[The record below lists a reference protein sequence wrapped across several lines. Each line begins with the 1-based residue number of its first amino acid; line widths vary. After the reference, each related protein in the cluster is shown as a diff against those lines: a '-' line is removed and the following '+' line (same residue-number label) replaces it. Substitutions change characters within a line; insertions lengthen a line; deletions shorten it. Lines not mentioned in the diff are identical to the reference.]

1 MIRIKKH
8 LRNIKRVDNYSDRSK
23 YKLNLDRNENII
35 GLSKFYQDKLAKY
48 IFEKKLNHYPNLKN
62 SYLALSSFLK
72 IHRDNLLF
80 TEGVSGAI
88 KNIMESLDIKK
99 NSEIIYPE
107 PSFALYK
114 IYSKIYN
121 VKSITYGY
129 DKSLRLEYDKIFKLI
144 NSNTLIVFL
153 PTPNIPIEGDI
164 DLKKIK
170 LLLKKLS
177 KKNIILALDE
187 VYYPFGKQTY
197 LSLIKKYDNLVVMR
211 SFSKAYGLAGARIGY
226 MISSKENIKIFNTVK
241 GGYETNILSAST
253 AEFIIKNKHIV
264 KDYVKSVKLGFKY
277 LKRELEKIDLPS
289 FGGINGNFAL
299 IQFNKK
305 KIAKVVYKKLVQNK
319 ISVRYGFDKIFENS
333 ILVTLGPL
341 KEMKLFVKTLKKII

>member
-1 MIRIKKH
+1 MIQIKKH
-8 LRNIKRVDNYSDRSK
+8 LKNIKRVNNYSDRSK

-35 GLSKFYQDKLAKY
+35 GLPKSYENKLAKY
-48 IFEKKLNHYPNLKN
+48 IFKKKLNHYPNLKN
-62 SYLALSSFLK
+62 SYLVLSNFLK

-88 KNIMESLDIKK
+88 KNIMDSLDIKK

-114 IYSKIYN
+114 IYSKIYK
-121 VKSITYGY
+121 VKSRTYGY
-129 DKSLRLEYDKIFKLI
+129 DKSLQLEYDKIFKLI
-144 NSNTLIVFL
+144 NKNTLIVFL

-170 LLLKKLS
+170 LLLKKLT

-197 LSLIKKYDNLVVMR
+197 LSLIKKYNNLVVMR

-226 MISSKENIKIFNTVK
+226 MISSKNNIKNFNTVK

-253 AEFIIKNKHIV
+253 AEFIIKNNHIV

-277 LKRELEKIDLPS
+277 FKSELEKINLTS
-289 FGGINGNFAL
+289 FGGTNGNFVL
-299 IQFNKK
+299 IQFDKK
-305 KIAKVVYKKLVQNK
+305 NIAKVVYKKLIQKK
-319 ISVRYGFDKIFENS
+319 ISVRCGFDKIFENS

-341 KEMKLFVKTLKKII
+341 KEMKFFIQVLKKVI

>member
-1 MIRIKKH
+1 LIRIKKH

-88 KNIMESLDIKK
+88 KNIMDSLDIKK

-121 VKSITYGY
+121 LKSITYSY
-129 DKSLRLEYDKIFKLI
+129 DKSLQLEYDKIFRLI
-144 NSNTLIVFL
+144 NRNTLIVFL

-170 LLLKKLS
+170 LLLKELS
-177 KKNIILALDE
+177 KKKIILALDE

-253 AEFIIKNKHIV
+253 AEFILKNNHIV
-264 KDYVKSVKLGFKY
+264 KDYVKSIKLGFKY
-277 LKRELEKIDLPS
+277 FKKELEKMNLTS

-299 IQFNKK
+299 IQFDKK
-305 KIAKVVYKKLVQNK
+305 NIAKAVYKKLVQNK

-341 KEMKLFVKTLKKII
+341 KEMKLFIKTLKKVI

>member
-23 YKLNLDRNENII
+23 FKLNLDRNENIV
-35 GLSKFYQDKLAKY
+35 GLPKSYTNKLAKY
-48 IFEKKLNHYPNLKN
+48 IFKKKLNHYPNLKS
-62 SYLALSSFLK
+62 SYLILANFLK
-72 IHRDNLLF
+72 IHPDNLLF

-88 KNIMESLDIKK
+88 KNIMDSLDIKK
-99 NSEIIYPE
+99 NSEIIYPD

-121 VKSITYGY
+121 VKSRTYGY
-129 DKSLRLEYDKIFKLI
+129 DESLKLEYDKIFQLVNK
-144 NSNTLIVFL
+144 NTLIVFL

-170 LLLKKLS
+170 LFIKKLS

-197 LSLIKKYDNLVVMR
+197 LSLIKKYNNLVVMR

-226 MISSKENIKIFNTVK
+226 MVSSKDNIKIFNTVK

-253 AEFIIKNKHIV
+253 AEFIIKNNHIV

-277 LKRELEKIDLPS
+277 FKKELSKMNLTS
-289 FGGINGNFAL
+289 YGGVNGNFTL
-299 IQFNKK
+299 IQFDRKN
-305 KIAKVVYKKLVQNK
+305 IAKKVYKKLIQNK
-319 ISVRYGFDKIFENS
+319 ISVRCGFDKIFENS

-341 KEMKLFVKTLKKII
+341 KEMKLFIKILKKVI

>member
-1 MIRIKKH
+1 MIRVKKH

-23 YKLNLDRNENII
+23 YKLNLDRNENIV
-35 GLSKFYQDKLAKY
+35 GLPKSYANKLAKY
-48 IFEKKLNHYPNLKN
+48 IFKKKLNHYPNLKN
-62 SYLALSSFLK
+62 SYLILSKFLK
-72 IHRDNLLF
+72 IHSDNLLF

-88 KNIMESLDIKK
+88 KNIMDSVDIKK

-107 PSFALYK
+107 PSFALYE

-121 VKSITYGY
+121 VKSRTYGY
-129 DKSLRLEYDKIFKLI
+129 NESFQLEYDKIFKLI
-144 NSNTLIVFL
+144 NRNTLIVFL
-153 PTPNIPIEGDI
+153 PIPNIPIEGDI
-164 DLKKIK
+164 DLKKIQ

-197 LSLIKKYDNLVVMR
+197 LSLIKKYNNLVVMR

-226 MISSKENIKIFNTVK
+226 MVSSKDNIKIFNTVK

-253 AEFIIKNKHIV
+253 AEFIIKNNRIV

-277 LKRELEKIDLPS
+277 FKKELEKMKLIS
-289 FGGINGNFAL
+289 FGGVNGNFVL

-305 KIAKVVYKKLVQNK
+305 NIVKEVYKQLVQNK
-319 ISVRYGFDKIFENS
+319 ISVRYGFKKKFENS
-333 ILVTLGPL
+333 ILVTLAPL
-341 KEMKLFVKTLKKII
+341 KEMKFFIKILKKVI